1 MAFAED
7 ELKPFRAN
15 CLMRVD
21 KNLVGLLFCLYK
33 RLV

>member
-15 CLMRVD
+15 CLMHVD
-21 KNLVGLLFCLYK
+21 KEFGWLAVLF
-33 RLV
+33 V